1 MISGILFACQYLI
14 VDRDEPGMAQE
25 LMLQSGFSQEEFL
38 SEQLESDYENEKMI
52 KTINS
57 AFGNLVKK

>member
-1 MISGILFACQYLI
+1 MISGILFACQHLI